1 MSLKPDAAHSTGAIL
16 FFCGVLVAALGAFA
30 YVLGD
35 FVSDVVLGLLIAG
48 TARPFYLRVNA
59 RLRNKPN
66 LSAGVVTALVA
77 ISVAVPAVLL
87 IASLSQQAASA
98 YQIIH
103 DALTTDNPSSALQ
116 SDGWFGSR
124 ARQVFETFGIQYSP
138 GAIRSAFLN
147 GAGAIAGYLT
157 TQLNTLVT
165 NVIAAIYHFAMI
177 VIVVFYGLVD
187 GPALKRR
194 IFDLSPLPDEEEELI
209 VSKFKDVGSAILFG
223 SGSAA
228 FLQGALGAL
237 AMWVAGIPSPL
248 FWGSILAIFAFLP
261 LVGTNIVVV
270 PATAYLFFSGH
281 LGTALA
287 FFLFCNIQGLLI
299 DNVLTPR
306 LVGGRMQMHSLVIF
320 LSLIGGISTFGMGGL
335 VYGPLV
341 AAFLLTVLDLYER
354 VYRQRLFAAP

>member
-1 MSLKPDAAHSTGAIL
+1 MTLKPDAAHSTGAIL
-16 FFCGVLVAALGAFA
+16 FFCAVLLAALGGFA

-48 TARPFYLRVNA
+48 TARPFYLRVD
-59 RLRNKPN
+59 RLFKHKPN
-66 LSAGVVTALVA
+66 LSAGVVTGLVTFA
-77 ISVAVPAVLL
+77 VAVPAVLL
-87 IASLSQQAASA
+87 IISLSQQAASA

-103 DALTTDNPSSALQ
+103 DALTVDSSNSSLHGD
-116 SDGWFGSR
+116 SWVGSR
-124 ARQVFETFGIQYSP
+124 MRGVFQFLGIQYSP
-138 GAIRSAFLN
+138 SSIRVAALN
-147 GAGAIAGYLT
+147 GAGAVAGYLT

-165 NVIAAIYHFAMI
+165 NIISAVYHFAMI

-228 FLQGALGAL
+228 ALQGSLGAL
-237 AMWVAGIPSPL
+237 AMWIAGIPSPL
-248 FWGSILAIFAFLP
+248 FWGAVLAIFAFLP
-261 LVGTNIVVV
+261 LVGTNLVVV
-270 PATAYLFFSGH
+270 PATAYLFFSGRW
-281 LGTALA
+281 GASLA

-299 DNVLTPR
+299 DNLLTPR